1 MVYAK
6 VRWRQTL
13 NLKLRCMELSA
24 NKQGMSDSDKTK
36 IKRVSSTDYDDVM
49 SIRSAV
55 HGGFDYLPFT
65 FKSLITQS
73 HNKGY
78 ATLINGKFVAF
89 CMVSKVDGGETI
101 VTRASRVSKRYE
113 GRGLYKAL
121 TLFMQKHVFSEGTV
135 TSHAVVYSDANQSML
150 DKTSKGEFTL
160 LMKRKV
166 IGYKIDYDKM
176 SVITNRTKTTKNTRT
191 LYEVDIITVFKS
203 RSVCSTLFP
212 QERIMCNFVPYRL
225 TDRNIPLILSEVSLI
240 VGTGDPELSFITCG
254 VYYLSENGHT
264 YILEVYGNCNFIRE
278 HLVLH
283 FQHALQYCLK
293 EIDIL
298 VMCKENDADKIDI
311 EIKEW
316 QLTNMDAGFK
326 TVFLVEKKMK

>member
-1 MVYAK
+1 MD
-6 VRWRQTL
+6 L
-13 NLKLRCMELSA
+13 GA
-24 NKQGMSDSDKTK
+24 NKQGIPDLDKTE
-36 IKRVSSTDYDDVM
+36 IRRVSEADYEDVM

-55 HGGFDYLPFT
+55 YGGFDYLPFT
-65 FKSLITQS
+65 FKSHLRQS
-73 HNKGY
+73 HNEGY
-78 ATLINGKFVAF
+78 ATIINGKFVAF

-101 VTRASRVSKRYE
+101 VTRASRVKKQYE
-113 GRGLYKAL
+113 GRGLNKGL
-121 TLFMQKHVFSEGTV
+121 TSFIRKQFFSDGIV
-135 TSHAVVYSDANQSML
+135 ANHAVVYSDTNQLML

-176 SVITNRTKTTKNTRT
+176 AVITQKTHTTENTRI
-191 LYEVDIITVFKS
+191 LYEVDLVTVFKS

-240 VGTGDPELSFITCG
+240 VGTGEPELSFITCG
-254 VYYLSENGHT
+254 VYYRSENGHT
-264 YILEVYGNCNFIRE
+264 YSLEVYGNCNFIRE

-283 FQHALQYCLK
+283 FQYALQYFPK

-298 VMCKENDADKIDI
+298 VMCNENDADKIDI
-311 EIKEW
+311 GIKEW
-316 QLTNMDAGFK
+316 QLSNMDFEFK
-326 TVFLVEKKMK
+326 TVFLVEKKMI